1 MIPWNNVYLVPIV
14 LVGGLI
20 AFFFGRTIV
29 GGLIRVWGR
38 WTAHKPAAVTPP
50 PAYAAPEAAWQPQPI
65 WPAPRQPSLA
75 DRKEELA
82 VEFLRSEDEQI
93 ALENRLRAQDEEEA
107 RRIRLM
113 DEARKRNRS
122 NNVLV
127 GKLDVPV
134 NAGPM
139 TTHIALTEDYLKTLK
154 AAAASRDAAK
164 P

>member
-29 GGLIRVWGR
+29 GGMIRVWGR
-38 WTAHKPAAVTPP
+38 WTAHKPAATPP
-50 PAYAAPEAAWQPQPI
+50 PAYAAPEPSWQSAPV
-65 WPAPRQPSLA
+65 WPTPRQPSLA

-93 ALENRLRAQDEEEA
+93 ALERRLREQDEEEA

-113 DEARKRNRS
+113 DEARKRSRS

-134 NAGPM
+134 NAGPL
-139 TTHIALTEDYLKTLK
+139 TTAIQVNEELLATLK
-154 AAAASRDAAK
+154 AARNSQK
-164 P
+164 